1 MLCPRTWLAL
11 ADTGAGGQGMVQPVE
26 ADFFDFD
33 PAIAHGLEAALFERL
48 AAAIAVE
55 QGKTAM
61 QWTWRE
67 H

>member
-1 MLCPRTWLAL
+1 LLRTRTWLAL

-33 PAIAHGLEAALFERL
+33 PAITHGLQAALFERL
-48 AAAIAVE
+48 AATIAVE
-55 QGKTAM
+55 QGKAAM
-61 QWTWRE
+61 QWAWRE